1 MTKLTVANAP
11 KTEHTYHDRYNVRIL
26 KLGAFVTAPS
36 LFFGGG
42 GGWGGGGGG
51 FVELNILCSVTRLA
65 YDYGNSI

>member
-36 LFFGGG
+36 LFLGG
-42 GGWGGGGGG
+42 GGWGGRWECIDE
-51 FVELNILCSVTRLA
+51 FNILCSVTRLA

>member
-42 GGWGGGGGG
+42 ELGGKVG
-51 FVELNILCSVTRLA
+51 V
-65 YDYGNSI
+65 Y